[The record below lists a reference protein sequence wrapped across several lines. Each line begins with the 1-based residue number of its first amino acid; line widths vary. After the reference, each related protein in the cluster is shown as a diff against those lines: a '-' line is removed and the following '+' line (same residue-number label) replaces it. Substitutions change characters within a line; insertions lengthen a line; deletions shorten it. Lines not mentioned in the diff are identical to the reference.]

1 MIYLPIKKKQPLKSP
16 KKDLSTLPYQN
27 FFTYKNV
34 YIPKLKKMKT
44 YIKLPALVIIFTFI
58 VCCTNNNRKNKAYQK
73 ETTTI
78 ILDTYDTNNYNN
90 LKNDPTYLVWTFR
103 LVNNEDINDYVYES
117 SPFLTISLDSTFV
130 LINTG
135 CNYYIGECSFDN
147 NIIKFEKIKLKE
159 EICPIDALERE
170 IIYMLE
176 SSNHYLIN
184 KNDFILFN
192 NDKPIGLL
200 TKDTTNF
207 NYIYP

>member
-1 MIYLPIKKKQPLKSP
+1 
-16 KKDLSTLPYQN
+16 
-27 FFTYKNV
+27 
-34 YIPKLKKMKT
+34 MKT
-44 YIKLPALVIIFTFI
+44 YLKLPVLVIIFTFI
-58 VCCTNNNRKNKAYQK
+58 LCCTNNKQNNKTNQK
-73 ETTTI
+73 ETTSI
-78 ILDTYDTNNYNN
+78 IFDTYDTIYNYKH
-90 LKNDPTYLVWTFR
+90 LKNDSTYLVWTFR

-117 SPFLTISLDSTFV
+117 SPFLTISLDSTFA

-135 CNYYIGECSFDN
+135 CNYYISECYFNN
-147 NIIKFEKIKLKE
+147 NIIKFEKIKIKE

-184 KNDFILFN
+184 NNNLILFN

-200 TKDTTNF
+200 TKDTINL